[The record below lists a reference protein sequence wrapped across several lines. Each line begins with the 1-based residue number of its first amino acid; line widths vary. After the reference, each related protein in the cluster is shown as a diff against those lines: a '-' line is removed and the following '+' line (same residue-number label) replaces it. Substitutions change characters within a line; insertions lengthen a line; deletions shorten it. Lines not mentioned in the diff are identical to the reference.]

1 MFVGILPAMIKT
13 TPEDENETA
22 NGRGKYNRKNTD
34 VSVENENKIKFNI
47 LNCGDKFAPR

>member
-1 MFVGILPAMIKT
+1 MIKT
-13 TPEDENETA
+13 TPEDDNVTA

-34 VSVENENKIKFNI
+34 DKSFENENKIKFNI